1 MERWAS
7 FDCYGT
13 LIDWES
19 GTEETLARLWPN
31 EDSARLLARYHEV
44 EPTVQAGSGMPY
56 REVMAR
62 ALRAIA
68 TQDGL
73 ELSVANEDALGE
85 ALPSWRVFPEVPTA
99 LAEIRSR
106 GWGFAILSNTDPDF
120 LATSIRRIGVE
131 PDLTITAAEAGSYKP
146 APGHWNAFRERS
158 GADAAR
164 HVHVGASL
172 FHDIEPAAW
181 LGIQAVWINRLGERS
196 ELPRAAELTDLSG
209 LPEALDRIL
218 PAR

>member
-1 MERWAS
+1 M
-7 FDCYGT
+7 
-13 LIDWES
+13 
-19 GTEETLARLWPN
+19 
-31 EDSARLLARYHEV
+31 
-44 EPTVQAGSGMPY
+44 
-56 REVMAR
+56 
-62 ALRAIA
+62 A

-85 ALPSWRVFPEVPTA
+85 ALPSWRVFPEVPSA
-99 LAEIRSR
+99 LAEIQSR

-120 LATSIRRIGVE
+120 LATSILRIGVE

-158 GADAAR
+158 GADPAR

-172 FHDIEPAAW
+172 FHDIEPAAR
-181 LGIQAVWINRLGERS
+181 LGILAVWINRLGERS